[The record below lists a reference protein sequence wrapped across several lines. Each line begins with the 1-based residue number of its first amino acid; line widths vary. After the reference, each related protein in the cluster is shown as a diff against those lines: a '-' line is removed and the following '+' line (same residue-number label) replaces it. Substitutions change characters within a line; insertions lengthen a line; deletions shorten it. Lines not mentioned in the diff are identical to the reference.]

1 VNIPFA
7 FAAGRMA
14 LPAGEYRVQKVAYD
28 SSVLLIQ
35 RTDHAAATVVTSF
48 AAQANAKQAQSK
60 LLFHRYRNRYFLSQI
75 WIAGSARQRATRCR
89 NRSRLLP
96 ASSYPSLVPFQN
108 EGGNPTGI
116 RRSPFRIP
124 VCFFICMLPPNPP
137 NRQSLTSPERTS
149 FFCAGQVQ
157 TTEERKDKRSNA
169 HEQRTLT

>member
-1 VNIPFA
+1 MIP
-7 FAAGRMA
+7 R
-14 LPAGEYRVQKVAYD
+14 PPR
-28 SSVLLIQ
+28 S
-35 RTDHAAATVVTSF
+35 T
-48 AAQANAKQAQSK
+48 
-60 LLFHRYRNRYFLSQI
+60 LFPYTTLF
-75 WIAGSARQRATRCR
+75 
-89 NRSRLLP
+89 RSRLLP

-169 HEQRTLT
+169 HEQRSEERRVGKEARRE